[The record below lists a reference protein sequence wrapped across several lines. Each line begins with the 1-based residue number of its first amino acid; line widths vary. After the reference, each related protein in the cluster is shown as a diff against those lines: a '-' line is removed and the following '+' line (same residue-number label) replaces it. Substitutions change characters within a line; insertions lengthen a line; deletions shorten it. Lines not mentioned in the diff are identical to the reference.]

1 MDMLFPFQN
10 SESPQSGIPSS
21 SNSLQI
27 SFYKPFFGPS
37 NHFAMERTCLPL
49 PLQGGKGQ
57 KDKILLL
64 STGFGRW
71 NTIE

>member
-21 SNSLQI
+21 SNSPQI
-27 SFYKPFFGPS
+27 SFYKPFFGQS
-37 NHFAMERTCLPL
+37 NHFAM
-49 PLQGGKGQ
+49 GGPAPSAPARGQ

-71 NTIE
+71 NTIEKDV